1 MFSNPKI
8 GDSLADDSIM
18 FDELS
23 MDAQERLLSFAG
35 VSHPSDK
42 FWDVLPVAYIY
53 QNKAQMN
60 QTELDD
66 EALLQVGVI

>member
-8 GDSLADDSIM
+8 GDSHTDDNIM

>member
-8 GDSLADDSIM
+8 GDSVNDDSIM
-18 FDELS
+18 FNELS
-23 MDAQERLLSFAG
+23 DEIQQRLLSFAG

-53 QNKAQMN
+53 QTKAHMTQI
-60 QTELDD
+60 ELDD
-66 EALLQVGVI
+66 EALLQLGVI

>member
-8 GDSLADDSIM
+8 GDSVTDDSIM
-18 FDELS
+18 FHELS
-23 MDAQERLLSFAG
+23 DDIQQRLLSFAG

-53 QNKAQMN
+53 QNKTHMTQD
-60 QTELDD
+60 ELND
-66 EALLQVGVI
+66 EAMLQLGVI

>member
-8 GDSLADDSIM
+8 GESLTDDSIM
-18 FDELS
+18 FYELS
-23 MDAQERLLSFAG
+23 MDVQERLLSFAG

-42 FWDVLPVAYIY
+42 FWDVLPVAYLY

-60 QTELDD
+60 QTEIDD
-66 EALLQVGVI
+66 EALLQLGVI

>member
-1 MFSNPKI
+1 MLTNPKL
-8 GDSLADDSIM
+8 GAPVTDDSIM
-18 FDELS
+18 FHELS
-23 MDAQERLLSFAG
+23 LDIQERLLSFAG

-53 QNKAQMN
+53 QNKALMDQR
-60 QTELDD
+60 EIDD

>member
-1 MFSNPKI
+1 MLTNPKL
-8 GDSLADDSIM
+8 GASVADDSIM
-18 FDELS
+18 FHELS
-23 MDAQERLLSFAG
+23 FEIQERLLNFVG

-53 QNKAQMN
+53 QNKAQME
-60 QTELDD
+60 QSEIDD

>member
-8 GDSLADDSIM
+8 GDSVTDDSIM
-18 FDELS
+18 FYELS
-23 MDAQERLLSFAG
+23 DDIQQRLLSFAG

-53 QNKAQMN
+53 QNKAHMSQDEIN
-60 QTELDD
+60 D
-66 EALLQVGVI
+66 EALLQLGIV

>member
-8 GDSLADDSIM
+8 GESLTDDTIM

-23 MDAQERLLSFAG
+23 SDIQERLLAFAG
-35 VSHPSDK
+35 ISHPRDK

-53 QNKAQMN
+53 QNKTLMSQS
-60 QTELDD
+60 EIDD
-66 EALLQVGVI
+66 EALLQLGAL

>member
-1 MFSNPKI
+1 MLINPEL
-8 GDSLADDSIM
+8 GASVTDDSIM
-18 FDELS
+18 FHELS
-23 MDAQERLLSFAG
+23 FEIQERLLNFAG
-35 VSHPSDK
+35 ISDPSDK

-53 QNKAQMN
+53 QNKALMN